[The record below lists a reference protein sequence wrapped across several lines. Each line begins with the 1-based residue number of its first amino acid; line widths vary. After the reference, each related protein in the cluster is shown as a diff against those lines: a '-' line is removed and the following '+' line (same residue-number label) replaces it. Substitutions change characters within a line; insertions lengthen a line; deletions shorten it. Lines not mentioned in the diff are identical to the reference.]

1 MKKGQFLDILLRS
14 TQTVFS
20 TKEIALLWGEK
31 NEAAARVRL
40 RYYVKAGQLIRIRRG
55 LYTKDKNYNK
65 FELGTKIY
73 TPSYISFETVLAKS
87 GVIFQFYNQVFV
99 ASYVSRSVKVGN
111 ETYTFRRIRDSI
123 LTNHKGIEVKENYH
137 IASLER
143 AFLDT
148 IFVKRNYH
156 FDNLSPIDWQKVY
169 DIMQDYKN
177 KSLEKAILAYRK
189 LSTE

>member
-1 MKKGQFLDILLRS
+1 M
-14 TQTVFS
+14 
-20 TKEIALLWGEK
+20 WGEK